1 MLEIS
6 ADNIFD
12 AIFSFGVLEHVPKI
26 SINYRWFSPVMEHID
41 QLLINYTPLRYL
53 ATSLNFTASKK

>member
-1 MLEIS
+1 MLETS

-26 SINYRWFSPVMEHID
+26 SINYRRFSPVMEHID
-41 QLLINYTPLRYL
+41 QLLIYTPLRYL

>member
-12 AIFSFGVLEHVPKI
+12 AIFSFGVLEHVPQI

-53 ATSLNFTASKK
+53 ATSLNFTACKK

>member
-26 SINYRWFSPVMEHID
+26 SINYRRFSPVMEHID